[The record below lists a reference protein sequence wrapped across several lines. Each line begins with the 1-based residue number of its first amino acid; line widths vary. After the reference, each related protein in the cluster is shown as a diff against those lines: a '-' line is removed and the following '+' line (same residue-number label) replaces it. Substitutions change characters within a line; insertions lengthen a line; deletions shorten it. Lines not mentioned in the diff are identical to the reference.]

1 MSNIVKDAANEVNEI
16 GKELSNFKKLKPKVK
31 LSFAILCSVQTHEIC
46 QILGQFIIHC
56 LMFFVSMQGVLTRM
70 EWKLLFFFCSSK
82 CSKVN
87 KKWHKKH
94 LKIVKK

>member
-1 MSNIVKDAANEVNEI
+1 MSNILKDAANEVNEI

-70 EWKLLFFFCSSK
+70 EWKLLFFFCRSK
-82 CSKVN
+82 YSKVN
-87 KKWHKKH
+87 KKWHKK
-94 LKIVKK
+94 K

>member
-1 MSNIVKDAANEVNEI
+1 MSNILKDAANEVNEI

-56 LMFFVSMQGVLTRM
+56 LMFFVSMQGVLTHM
-70 EWKLLFFFCSSK
+70 EWKLLFFS
-82 CSKVN
+82 VDPN
-87 KKWHKKH
+87 A
-94 LKIVKK
+94 VKLTKNGTNSV